1 MSSNARKFPLK
12 WLIFVI
18 LACLVAIAAYYF
30 LKPKQT
36 PPTYLT
42 TEAVMGDI
50 ESTVLASGKVK
61 AIKSID
67 VGAEVS
73 GRIVKLYV
81 DVGDEV
87 KKGDVIAQISQV
99 EQKNTVANADA
110 NLSQARANLATA
122 EANLAST
129 QGNIISSQAA
139 LNARLAELKK
149 AEQAL
154 ARLEGLIA
162 IEAVSRQDYDDA
174 VIAVEV
180 AKANV
185 QSAHATLNNA
195 KNEVATAHANIVSQQ
210 ASIVKAQNDLSTAG
224 EDLNKTTII
233 APMDGTV
240 VSVVQKEGTTV
251 NANQSAPTIVTLADL
266 SQVRIKAQIS
276 EADVVSVTKGLPA
289 RFNIIGNSEQKFDA
303 TLTGIEP
310 APETI
315 SSTSSTDSAVYY
327 IGYLD
332 VDNSE
337 RKFRIDMTA
346 QVHIITN
353 SVKNVL
359 TIPASALKKDKDG
372 YSVQVV
378 GEDGIAKPVPVQVG
392 LNNRVNAE
400 IKSGLTAGDKIVLGE
415 AVAQTGQ
422 KTKNNRPP
430 MMR

>member
-1 MSSNARKFPLK
+1 
-12 WLIFVI
+12 
-18 LACLVAIAAYYF
+18 
-30 LKPKQT
+30 
-36 PPTYLT
+36 
-42 TEAVMGDI
+42 MGDI